1 MIAISWIIL
10 ICSLGA
16 AAAIGWMIGAIIYD
30 AQEIKRI
37 KKALAEKE
45 KEEKNKYKVL

>member
-16 AAAIGWMIGAIIYD
+16 AATIGWMIGAIIYD

-37 KKALAEKE
+37 KKALAEE